1 MNFCFLTNLSLHD
14 QNFTIVHRICRK
26 QRDKLKSRKRENI
39 IVIFEVLGIYAR
51 KLEGVLVFAKC

>member
-1 MNFCFLTNLSLHD
+1 LHD